1 MNTEQI
7 MHLLAARD
15 SCSYDASLALE
26 ASKAL
31 QAAIEALV
39 QERDA
44 QQRAAISAMLERD
57 AARLEVIK
65 LRQAGFT
72 LTSNLVGIVGQVDRE
87 GVERLL
93 RESVIDH
100 VMTWRR
106 EITPEG
112 KS

>member
-7 MHLLAARD
+7 MGLADKYQATDPSVNGYR
-15 SCSYDASLALE
+15 ST
-26 ASKAL
+26 L
-31 QAAIEALV
+31 QAAIGALV